1 MPQRGSEAQRFDK
14 TIKKL
19 FQTLP
24 SLLVERL
31 TGQPPVEL
39 LTVEFPTVE
48 SRSADLVFRLPNGEI
63 HHIELQSDNDETMDV
78 RMLEYYPRIW
88 RVYKRLPVQHVL
100 YLGNNPLKMKGRVNH
115 PRLKYS
121 VEVTDIREFDAEPL
135 IKSDSLSDNLIGL
148 LCHNGATRA
157 SVRRILRKIARLP
170 EKQRIDALKQLL
182 ILSGLR
188 EIGDLVVEE
197 GQQMSLELS
206 IENNSFLRG
215 IFLEGEKKGEKRGE
229 KRGKASLLQRQLER
243 RFGNLP
249 KWAMRQLET
258 ADAATLE
265 QWGERIFDAKRLEE
279 IIPKPRATRSRV
291 KR

>member
-1 MPQRGSEAQRFDK
+1 MPTRRAEAQRFDK

-24 SLLVERL
+24 SRMVEWL

-48 SRSADLVFRLPNGEI
+48 SRSADLVYRLPNGEI
-63 HHIELQSDNDETMDV
+63 HHIELQSDNDETMDM

-88 RVYKRLPVQHVL
+88 RVYKRPPVQHVL
-100 YLGNNPLKMKGRVNH
+100 YLGNKPLKMKGRINH

-121 VEVTDIREFDAEPL
+121 VEVTDIREFEAEPL
-135 IKSDSLSDNLIGL
+135 IKSNSLSDNLIGL

-170 EKQRIDALKQLL
+170 ERQRIDALKQLL

-188 EIGDLVVEE
+188 EIESIVKEE

-206 IENNSFLRG
+206 IENNSFLRE
-215 IFLEGEKKGEKRGE
+215 IFLEGEKKSDNRL
-229 KRGKASLLQRQLER
+229 RHLVLRQFEQ
-243 RFGNLP
+243 RFGKLP
-249 KWAMRQLET
+249 KWAAQQLET
-258 ADAATLE
+258 ADAATLV
-265 QWGERIFDAKRLEE
+265 QWGERVLEAKNLEE
-279 IIPKPRATRSRV
+279 IIPKPRATRSHI

>member
-1 MPQRGSEAQRFDK
+1 MPTRRAEAQRFDK

-24 SLLVERL
+24 SQMVEWL

-48 SRSADLVFRLPNGEI
+48 SRSADLVYRLPNGEI
-63 HHIELQSDNDETMDV
+63 HHIELQSDNDETMDM

-88 RVYKRLPVQHVL
+88 RVYKRPPVQHVL
-100 YLGNNPLKMKGRVNH
+100 YLGNKPLKMKGRINH

-121 VEVTDIREFDAEPL
+121 VEVTDIREFEAEPL
-135 IKSDSLSDNLIGL
+135 IKSNSLSDNLIGL

-170 EKQRIDALKQLL
+170 ERQRIDALKQLL

-188 EIGDLVVEE
+188 EIESIVKEE

-206 IENNSFLRG
+206 IENNSFLRE
-215 IFLEGEKKGEKRGE
+215 IFLEGEKKSDNRL
-229 KRGKASLLQRQLER
+229 RHLVLRQFEQ
-243 RFGNLP
+243 RFGKLP
-249 KWAMRQLET
+249 KWAAQQLET
-258 ADAATLE
+258 ADAATLV
-265 QWGERIFDAKRLEE
+265 QWGERVLEAKNLEE
-279 IIPKPRATRSRV
+279 IIPKPRATRSHI

>member
-1 MPQRGSEAQRFDK
+1 MPRRRAETPTQRFDK

-24 SLLVERL
+24 SLLVEWL

-63 HHIELQSDNDETMDV
+63 HQIELQSDNDETMDV

-88 RVYKRLPVQHVL
+88 RVHKRPPVQHVL
-100 YLGNNPLKMKGRVNH
+100 YIGRDPLKMKGRVNH
-115 PRLKYS
+115 RRLKYS
-121 VEVTDIREFDAEPL
+121 YEVTDIREFDAEPL
-135 IKSDSLSDNLIGL
+135 IESESLSDNLIGL
-148 LCHNGATRA
+148 LCRNGATRA
-157 SVRRILRKIARLP
+157 SVQSILQKIARLP
-170 EKQRIDALKQLL
+170 ERQRIDRLKQLL

-188 EIGDLVVEE
+188 EISDLVVEE

-215 IFLEGEKKGEKRGE
+215 IFLEGEKKGEK
-229 KRGKASLLQRQLER
+229 KGKATLLQRQLER
-243 RFGNLP
+243 RFGKLP
-249 KWAMRQLET
+249 KWAMQQLEA
-258 ADAATLE
+258 ADAAKLE

-279 IIPKPRATRSRV
+279 IIPKPRARSSRI